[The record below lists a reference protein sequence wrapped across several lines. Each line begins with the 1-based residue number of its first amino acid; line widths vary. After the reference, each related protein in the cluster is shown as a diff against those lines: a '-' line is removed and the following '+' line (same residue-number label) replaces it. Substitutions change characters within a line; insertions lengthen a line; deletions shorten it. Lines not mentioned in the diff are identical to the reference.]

1 MKKAEQ
7 YSFLFPDKAP
17 DKAHAQPYLPI
28 RLICNAKSLNALGLL
43 DTGATVNVLPYE
55 LGVELGLL
63 WEEQKT
69 AVKLTGNLGQ
79 VEARAVLLS
88 VIVGKFDPV
97 KLAFA
102 WTKATN
108 IPLLLGQVNFF
119 MEYDVCFY
127 GSRKTFEVAPRE

>member
-55 LGVELGLL
+55 LGLL

-88 VIVGKFDPV
+88 VIVG
-97 KLAFA
+97 
-102 WTKATN
+102 
-108 IPLLLGQVNFF
+108 
-119 MEYDVCFY
+119 
-127 GSRKTFEVAPRE
+127 